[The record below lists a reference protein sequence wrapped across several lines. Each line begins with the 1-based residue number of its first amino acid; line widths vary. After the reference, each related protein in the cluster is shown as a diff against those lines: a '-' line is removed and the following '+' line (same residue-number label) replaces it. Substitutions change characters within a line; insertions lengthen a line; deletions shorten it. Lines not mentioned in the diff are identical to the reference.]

1 MRTQTKCTWG
11 LIGLAFVE
19 LLQIPFTSIYS
30 LVVVR
35 KRSLWLPGLVERL
48 YEDKEVPEGEVDEQ
62 PPIKEGHDPMV
73 TRRRC
78 TISLSFLLFFDL
90 SLFFLVVPITLSFAL
105 FIVRRRPAWF
115 KNVVARLYSDQPGE
129 NADDPG
135 SAEPVENDPVYNKV
149 LEQKHLELQQRNF
162 DFARSIGGKEE

>member
-1 MRTQTKCTWG
+1 MRTQNKCTWT
-11 LIGLAFVE
+11 LVSLFVLE
-19 LLQIPFTSIYS
+19 LLPIPFTAIYS
-30 LVVVR
+30 LFVVR
-35 KRSLWLPGLVERL
+35 RRSDWVPGVVERL
-48 YEDKEVPEGEVDEQ
+48 YADKEWPEGKVVDQ
-62 PPIKEGHDPMV
+62 PIKEGHDPMV

-78 TISLSFLLFFDL
+78 TIFLTVMFLFDVVIPFTVFFDL
-90 SLFFLVVPITLSFAL
+90 YV
-105 FIVRRRPAWF
+105 VRRRPAWF